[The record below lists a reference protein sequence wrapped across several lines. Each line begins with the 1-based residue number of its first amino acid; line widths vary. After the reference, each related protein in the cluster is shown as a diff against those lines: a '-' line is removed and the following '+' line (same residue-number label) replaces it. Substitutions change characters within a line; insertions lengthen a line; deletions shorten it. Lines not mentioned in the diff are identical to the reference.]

1 MSYDWEDGNEE
12 FKEKTSRDSY
22 GENPFGEVQ
31 TEEMTGFDEDSEPL
45 SKFDEPKNKK
55 RGGIKIILGAALI
68 FVLGL
73 MAGIIVYNLGNFG
86 NEDAG
91 GVIVGQETEEEDEE
105 TTEGVTLTT
114 VESTSASSTGS
125 LDVSDVA
132 EAAMPAMVAI
142 TNITVEEVQT
152 YFSMFGRGET
162 TTQESES
169 CGSGII
175 IAQNET
181 ELLIVTNNHVVEDA
195 TTLTVAFVD
204 DAACE
209 AHIKGTDSDYDLA
222 IIAVY
227 LDDIEEDTL
236 EQIRIAELGDSD
248 ALKIGQQ
255 VVAIG
260 NALGYGQSVTT
271 GIVSALNR
279 QLSTSAAALIQT
291 DAAIIPGNSG
301 CALLNMDG
309 QAIGINS
316 SKFASETIEGMGY
329 AIPISSVLDILE
341 DLMTQTPREKVA
353 DEDASW
359 LGIYG
364 ADVSSTIE
372 SMYGIPAGI
381 YISSVIEGSPAEEA
395 GLTAKSVITAFDGTS
410 VSSMTDLQSLM
421 KYYACG
427 EEVEITLQV
436 PEGNEYVEK
445 TVTVTL
451 GSAVEYQTSQE
462 SAATETTTSSES
474 SQHTPGSSGRK

>member
-169 CGSGII
+169 CGSGIMI
-175 IAQNET
+175 
-181 ELLIVTNNHVVEDA
+181 
-195 TTLTVAFVD
+195 
-204 DAACE
+204 
-209 AHIKGTDSDYDLA
+209 
-222 IIAVY
+222 
-227 LDDIEEDTL
+227 
-236 EQIRIAELGDSD
+236 
-248 ALKIGQQ
+248 
-255 VVAIG
+255 
-260 NALGYGQSVTT
+260 
-271 GIVSALNR
+271 
-279 QLSTSAAALIQT
+279 
-291 DAAIIPGNSG
+291 
-301 CALLNMDG
+301 
-309 QAIGINS
+309 
-316 SKFASETIEGMGY
+316 
-329 AIPISSVLDILE
+329 
-341 DLMTQTPREKVA
+341 
-353 DEDASW
+353 
-359 LGIYG
+359 
-364 ADVSSTIE
+364 
-372 SMYGIPAGI
+372 
-381 YISSVIEGSPAEEA
+381 
-395 GLTAKSVITAFDGTS
+395 
-410 VSSMTDLQSLM
+410 
-421 KYYACG
+421 
-427 EEVEITLQV
+427 
-436 PEGNEYVEK
+436 
-445 TVTVTL
+445 
-451 GSAVEYQTSQE
+451 
-462 SAATETTTSSES
+462 
-474 SQHTPGSSGRK
+474 